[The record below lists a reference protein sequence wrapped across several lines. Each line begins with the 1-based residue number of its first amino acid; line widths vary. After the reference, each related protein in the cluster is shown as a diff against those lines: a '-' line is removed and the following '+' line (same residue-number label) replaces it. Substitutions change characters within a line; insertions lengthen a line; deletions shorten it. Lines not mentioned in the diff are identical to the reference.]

1 MLKGV
6 CAHSLALDSLLSDSA
21 NRPFSGHTYID
32 HLKLKLAPATRLR
45 KGRQLA
51 WVLGARLSDVGA
63 RHCAGDID
71 ALWPFELLNLL
82 QAIYEEAALQ
92 QMDSNGMVLCDHL
105 RAAAVGARKG
115 L

>member
-1 MLKGV
+1 MPGDP
-6 CAHSLALDSLLSDSA
+6 ADSA
-21 NRPFSGHTYID
+21 DPSNASNEPH
-32 HLKLKLAPATRLR
+32 AATRLR